1 MTIFGF
7 LFSLCLHCIHMH
19 VGLDTLLNTLNTIFT
34 YSFEV

>member
-1 MTIFGF
+1 
-7 LFSLCLHCIHMH
+7 MH